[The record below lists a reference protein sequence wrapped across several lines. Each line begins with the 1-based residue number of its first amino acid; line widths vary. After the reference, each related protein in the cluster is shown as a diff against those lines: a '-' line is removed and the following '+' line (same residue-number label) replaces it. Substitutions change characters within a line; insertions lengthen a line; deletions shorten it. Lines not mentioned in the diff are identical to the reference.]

1 MNKRAILL
9 CIAAV
14 ELGIASPFFA
24 DVFAN
29 GPLHEWFHL
38 LPTAVDQW
46 LWAEGDALMLALAM
60 LVYTVQYLVLF
71 AVAAGTPPLIRLA
84 LDFLVPPGHRSRL
97 MGPRR

>member
-9 CIAAV
+9 CIAAM

-38 LPTAVDQW
+38 LPTAVDQ
-46 LWAEGDALMLALAM
+46 LL
-60 LVYTVQYLVLF
+60 
-71 AVAAGTPPLIRLA
+71 
-84 LDFLVPPGHRSRL
+84 
-97 MGPRR
+97 